1 MKAKLIAGTTAVL
14 VLSGLVANRLVA
26 DTPRASEAKPKLAVV
41 VVIDQFRYDYLAR
54 FEDLLDKEKG
64 GFARFRHTLAAAVG
78 IDLGEMEMFGGRVPW
93 EMVADPLVPLLRASD
108 VAGRVTA
115 LRCGLVAARLRSV
128 LTEHPAVRTALG
140 VVEADGVLAGLEAAA
155 AANEPFEI
163 HG

>member
-1 MKAKLIAGTTAVL
+1 MQANARLAGKVVGGWGIRPAEAPMTPDLSTAIL
-14 VLSGLVANRLVA
+14 TFSHGPAQF
-26 DTPRASEAKPKLAVV
+26 TRA
-41 VVIDQFRYDYLAR
+41 
-54 FEDLLDKEKG
+54 

-108 VAGRVTA
+108 VAGRVAA
-115 LRCGLVAARLRSV
+115 LRCGLVATRLRSV

-140 VVEADGVLAGLEAAA
+140 VIEADGVLAGLEAAA